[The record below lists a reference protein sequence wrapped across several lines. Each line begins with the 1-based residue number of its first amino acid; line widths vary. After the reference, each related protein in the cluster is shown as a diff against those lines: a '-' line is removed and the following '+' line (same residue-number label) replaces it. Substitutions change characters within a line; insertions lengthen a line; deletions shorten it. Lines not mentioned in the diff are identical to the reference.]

1 MWHRYL
7 RFWGDNSPADVGDEL
22 QFHIE
27 MRQREYEER
36 GMTPDEA
43 RRAAHERF
51 GDVARVN
58 AELRSH
64 DDRRDRNTFRRLA
77 VGTLL
82 FDFRYAIRTL
92 WRAPGFTIAALLCLG
107 LGTGATAAV
116 FAVVAHLLF
125 RPLPV
130 ANPGNLVVIGT
141 ISSGTTFPGDNS
153 YLNFVDIRN
162 LRTVL
167 RDAAAGVTWPVS
179 LRVGDHTERTLFQ
192 AVSENFWSM
201 LGVSVAHG
209 RAFTPAE
216 ALGRERVIV
225 ISYRLWQRELGGVP
239 GVVGRSVVLN
249 GLPMTIVGVAP
260 ADFEGTQ
267 PDIQEDG
274 WIPATLIHD
283 LDPSELDWLHRRTGG
298 GFKIIGRLREGVTL
312 TSARQALDLLA
323 TQLQRQYPV
332 ENEGKRFVME
342 PELRARPDIAV
353 TRFMPRISAIFMA
366 LTGLVL
372 LIACANV
379 ASLMLARAT
388 GRQTELAVRTALG
401 ARRTRLVRQLLTESL
416 VLALLGGVVGIALAA
431 GAAHWLQSL
440 HLSSNVPVHF
450 DVTVDWRV
458 LALGVVSAFC
468 AALVSGIGPA
478 LKSSRA
484 AVGEVLKEGSRGAA
498 GGATTS
504 RFRAAL
510 VGAQVAV
517 AFVVLVAAGL
527 FLRSLGSAA
536 ALDLG
541 FRQDHGL
548 LATVDVS
555 LARYD
560 TARGERFF
568 QALVSQVGRLDG
580 VRSAALASAT
590 PLGTSHSDLDV
601 YADLPSLTTERG
613 HTHIEAVRVTPGYFA
628 TLGIPLRSGRDFTIR
643 DDSLAERVTVVNT
656 ATAARLWPGQD
667 PIGKRIRFNPT
678 GPEVHVVGVAK
689 TVTNIFVGEQP
700 EQMLYVPFAQR
711 YESEMTLH
719 VATDGDPASLAPA
732 VRTVVASLDA
742 NLAPYA
748 VETMYAHLH
757 DGLAFLPLRLGAT
770 LATVIALLG
779 LLLAVIGL
787 YGVVAYAVAL
797 RTREIGIRMAMG
809 ATAQQV
815 LWDVVRRGMLLTAAG
830 LAVGVALALA
840 ATRILRSLLIGVSPQ
855 DPVTYITLAA
865 GLAVVTL
872 AACLVPA
879 WRAARIPPAGA
890 IRA

>member
-1 MWHRYL
+1 
-7 RFWGDNSPADVGDEL
+7 
-22 QFHIE
+22 
-27 MRQREYEER
+27 
-36 GMTPDEA
+36 MTSDEA
-43 RRAAHERF
+43 QRAAHARF
-51 GDVARVN
+51 GDVGRVD

-64 DDRRDRNTFRRLA
+64 DVRRDRDTLRRLT
-77 VGTLL
+77 VGTFL

-92 WRAPGFTIAALLCLG
+92 WRAPGFTVAAVLCLG

-141 ISSGTTFPGDNS
+141 ISSGENLAGDDS
-153 YLNFVDIRN
+153 YLNYIDIRN

-167 RDAAAGVTWPVS
+167 RDAAAAVTWPVS
-179 LRVGDHTERTLFQ
+179 LRVGDHTERSLFQ
-192 AVSENFWSM
+192 DVSENFWPM
-201 LGVSVAHG
+201 LGVSMARG

-225 ISYRLWQRELGGVP
+225 ISYRLWQREFGGAP

-267 PDIQEDG
+267 PEIQEDG
-274 WIPATLIHD
+274 WVPATLLHD
-283 LDPSELDWLHRRTGG
+283 LDPSGPDWLNGRAGG
-298 GFKIIGRLREGVTL
+298 GFKIIGRLRDGVTL
-312 TSARQALDLLA
+312 AAARQALDLLA

-332 ENEGKRFVME
+332 EDAGNRFVVE

-353 TRFMPRISAIFMA
+353 SGFMPRISAVFMA

-388 GRQTELAVRTALG
+388 GRQAELALRTALG
-401 ARRTRLVRQLLTESL
+401 ARRTRIIRQLLTESL
-416 VLALLGGVVGIALAA
+416 VLALLGGVVGIVLAA
-431 GAAHWLQSL
+431 GAARWLQTL
-440 HLSSNVPVHF
+440 HFSASVPVHF
-450 DVTVDWRV
+450 DVAVDWRV
-458 LALGVVSAFC
+458 LAIGVASALC
-468 AALVSGIGPA
+468 AAVVSGIGPA
-478 LKSSRA
+478 LKSSQT
-484 AVGEVLKEGSRGAA
+484 AVGEVVKQGGRGTA
-498 GGATTS
+498 GGATGS

-580 VRSAALASAT
+580 ARSAALASTT
-590 PLGTSHSDLDV
+590 PLGSSHGDLDV
-601 YADLPSLTTERG
+601 YADLPSLTTEHG
-613 HTHIEAVRVTPGYFA
+613 HTHIEADQSHPGIFRDARDSAAQRPRLHDSRRLPRGTRDDRQRGRRGSTVARAGPNRQAGSLRSERPRGPCRWRRQDSDIHIRWRAAAGNVVRALRATLPVGDDAPCRDRWRPGASSPRRSDRRGVTRRQPRALCGGDYVRASPRRPCLPAITPGRHA
-628 TLGIPLRSGRDFTIR
+628 RD
-643 DDSLAERVTVVNT
+643 
-656 ATAARLWPGQD
+656 
-667 PIGKRIRFNPT
+667 
-678 GPEVHVVGVAK
+678 H
-689 TVTNIFVGEQP
+689 
-700 EQMLYVPFAQR
+700 
-711 YESEMTLH
+711 H
-719 VATDGDPASLAPA
+719 
-732 VRTVVASLDA
+732 
-742 NLAPYA
+742 
-748 VETMYAHLH
+748 
-757 DGLAFLPLRLGAT
+757 
-770 LATVIALLG
+770 ALLG
-779 LLLAVIGL
+779 LVLAVIGL

-815 LWDVVRRGMLLTAAG
+815 LWDVVRRGMLLTAGG
-830 LAVGVALALA
+830 LAVGVVLALG
-840 ATRILRSLLIGVSPQ
+840 ATRILRSLLIGVSAQ

-865 GLAVVTL
+865 VLAVVTL
-872 AACLVPA
+872 AACLIPA